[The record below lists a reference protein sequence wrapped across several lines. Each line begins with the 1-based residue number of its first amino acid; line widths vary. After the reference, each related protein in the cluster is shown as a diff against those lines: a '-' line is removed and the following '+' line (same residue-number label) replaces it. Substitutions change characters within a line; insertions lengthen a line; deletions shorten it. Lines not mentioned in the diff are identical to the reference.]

1 MSTWTAPNPV
11 NLVDLSFMDTRFK
24 LIEVA
29 AFLDRVQKAGQEG
42 DYRVQ
47 QLKEALKCLSQDEP
61 QRAKNVLLTFS
72 DPTTEPIA
80 RAHMQGAMG
89 AYSSEDT
96 RHKT

>member
-1 MSTWTAPNPV
+1 MSTWTAPATV

-29 AFLDRVQKAGQEG
+29 AFLDRVQKAGQDG

-47 QLKEALKCLSQDEP
+47 QLKQALQCLAQDEP

-72 DPTTEPIA
+72 DPTTEPIEK
-80 RAHMQGAMG
+80 AHMQGAMG
-89 AYSSEDT
+89 AYKEDGSL
-96 RHKT
+96 KA